1 MNHAFVLLDIDNFK
15 SYNDTYGH
23 YEGDKAIK
31 ELASVI
37 KKNFRAS
44 DVLGRFGGDEF
55 MVFIRDFSGITWLC
69 EKLKPIVRFQ
79 NGDHSLTTSIGV
91 AIYPQDATTYED
103 LFQKADTALYHSKIK
118 RSSFTFFSELG
129 NV

>member
-1 MNHAFVLLDIDNFK
+1 
-15 SYNDTYGH
+15 
-23 YEGDKAIK
+23 
-31 ELASVI
+31 
-37 KKNFRAS
+37 
-44 DVLGRFGGDEF
+44 
-55 MVFIRDFSGITWLC
+55 MVFIMDFSGITWLC